1 MIFRGLLREYLPLN
15 CPLCGGEPF
24 DDIAGHFCA
33 ACLKSFRFI
42 HTPACP
48 SCGGELGGI
57 LQICPDCLHAP
68 HVFPWKRGIAVFRM
82 DGPVKDA
89 IYRYKY
95 RNRPELARAFG
106 QLAAGAVREAGI
118 HPDVIVPTP
127 LHWFRYLQRGYN
139 QAELLSQQMGAE
151 LGVPVRNL
159 LRRKRWTHQQARL
172 DREARIRNLDGAF
185 SIRDSTNGKNGC
197 ILLVDDVMTTGST
210 LTAGARVLLDAGA
223 AEVNVLVLA
232 RRQRD

>member
-24 DDIAGHFCA
+24 DGIAGHFCA

-82 DGPVKDA
+82 DGPVKEA

-106 QLAAGAVREAGI
+106 QLAAGAVQEAGI

-139 QAELLSQQMGAE
+139 QAELL
-151 LGVPVRNL
+151 
-159 LRRKRWTHQQARL
+159 RRKRWTHQQARL
-172 DREARIRNLDGAF
+172 DREARIRNLDGAL
-185 SIRDSTNGKNGC
+185 SIRDSTNGKSGC